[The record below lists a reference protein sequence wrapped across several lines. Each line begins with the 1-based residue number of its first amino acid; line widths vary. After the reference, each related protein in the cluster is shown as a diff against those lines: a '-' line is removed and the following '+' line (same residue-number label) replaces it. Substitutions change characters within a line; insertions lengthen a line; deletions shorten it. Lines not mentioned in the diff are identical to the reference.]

1 MSGMAS
7 RFTAARVKR
16 VAVGTAK
23 GAGIGIAAF
32 AFGAMIFWD
41 ADLFAAR
48 DKWEHTKIALF
59 GEWHPGIWCP
69 PGRGGGKCRGADTF
83 RERLSGMEG
92 LTFFLSER
100 VEGTDLDVTTGIR
113 FASADDVVAGK
124 PDKHW
129 CYIDYGAG
137 VGGTGALTRKLTL
150 ATKAADEL
158 AVPADLSS
166 LTADDLTG
174 TGLSSAALQ
183 ALVASHCRFEGG
195 FDAARSS
202 NHKLTGE

>member
-1 MSGMAS
+1 MSGAAP
-7 RFTAARVKR
+7 RITAARAKR
-16 VAVGTAK
+16 VAVGAAK
-23 GAGIGIAAF
+23 GTGLGLAAF
-32 AFGAMIFWD
+32 ICGALILSD
-41 ADLFAAR
+41 ADFYAAR
-48 DKWEHTKIALF
+48 EKWEHTKIALF

-69 PGRGGGKCRGADTF
+69 PGRGGVKCRGADTF

-92 LTFFLSER
+92 FTFFLAEP

-129 CYIDYGAG
+129 CYLDY
-137 VGGTGALTRKLTL
+137 GTGALTRKLTL

-174 TGLSSAALQ
+174 TGMTSAVLQ
-183 ALVASHCRFEGG
+183 TLVASHCRF
-195 FDAARSS
+195 DAARSPE
-202 NHKLTGE
+202 HTITGE